1 MKVPPAH
8 QSTQAPTGTDSASC
22 FCKKVQIPQFLSNLD
37 KNKLTSV
44 HCQKLGG
51 LGGVAIAAF
60 INGEG
65 QHSAKPCDLGM
76 YLECLKKD
84 FNCATTYLSITTALG
99 STGC

>member
-51 LGGVAIAAF
+51 LGGWRLPHLLTERVSILLNHV
-60 INGEG
+60 IWG
-65 QHSAKPCDLGM
+65 CI
-76 YLECLKKD
+76 
-84 FNCATTYLSITTALG
+84 LSV
-99 STGC
+99 